1 MTKQNDQKKI
11 DDKSDNQ
18 SGEQLRLSK
27 LMGQRGLC
35 SRREADKLIADGLVE
50 VDGVLVTEL
59 GSKVDPN
66 CSVKILEEGKESLN
80 DKVTIALHK
89 PRDYVSSQ
97 PEDDYT
103 SALELIRKY
112 NYFGD
117 DYEHVERKG
126 LAPLG
131 RLDIDSTG
139 LILYSQNGVLA
150 KKIIGENSDVDK
162 EYEVNVTGGISEETM
177 GKLRYGLSLDGV
189 KLKRAKVT
197 KVSSTKM
204 IFVLNQGRKRQIRRM
219 CELVGLKTTR
229 IHRIR
234 VGKLKIG
241 DLPEGKWMLVKA
253 EDVV

>member
-1 MTKQNDQKKI
+1 MEEK
-11 DDKSDNQ
+11 
-18 SGEQLRLSK
+18 LRLSK

-35 SRREADKLIADGLVE
+35 SRREADKLIEEGLVK
-50 VDGVLVTEL
+50 VDGELVTEL
-59 GSKVDPN
+59 GSKVNPD
-66 CSVKILEEGKESLN
+66 CSIEILEEGRESLG

-97 PEDDYT
+97 PEDDYV
-103 SALELIRKY
+103 SALELVREE

-117 DYEHVERKG
+117 DYDHIERKG

-150 KKIIGENSDVDK
+150 KKIIGENSLVEK
-162 EYEVNVTGGISEETM
+162 EYEVNVLGGITEEILE
-177 GKLRYGLSLDGV
+177 KLRFGLTLDDV
-189 KLKRAKVT
+189 KLKRAHIT
-197 KVSSTKM
+197 KITSTKM
-204 IFVLNQGRKRQIRRM
+204 VFILNQGRKRQIRRM
-219 CELVGLKTTR
+219 CELVGLKTRR

-241 DLPEGKWMLVKA
+241 DLPEGKWMMVKP

>member
-1 MTKQNDQKKI
+1 MDKK
-11 DDKSDNQ
+11 
-18 SGEQLRLSK
+18 LRLSK

-35 SRREADKLIADGLVE
+35 SRREADKLIEEGLVK
-50 VDGVLVTEL
+50 VNDKLVTEL

-66 CSVKILEEGKESLN
+66 CTVKILEEGKEALD
-80 DKVTIALHK
+80 DKITIALHK
-89 PRDYVSSQ
+89 PRNYVSSQ

-103 SALELIRKY
+103 SALELVREN

-117 DYEHVERKG
+117 DYQHVERKG

-150 KKIIGENSDVDK
+150 KQIIGENSLVDK
-162 EYEVNVTGGISEETM
+162 EYEVNTTGEISEETM
-177 GKLRYGLSLDGV
+177 TKLRMGLSLDGV
-189 KLKRAKVT
+189 KLKQAKIT
-197 KVSSTKM
+197 KISKTKM
-204 IFVLNQGRKRQIRRM
+204 AFVLNQGRKRQIRRM

-241 DLPEGKWMLVKA
+241 DLPEGKWMLVKS
-253 EDVV
+253 EDVI